1 MIRRASNPFESSAA
15 DWLAMADALQEAED
29 GRRRAEQLSV
39 KLIAENEQLHD
50 QLTEANT
57 ERKFW
62 MGYAMQI
69 ETRLDVITGVIQDA
83 RNEAREAAKRF
94 TKEQGR
100 PPVAEAQAK
109 PQPPQ
114 ERRLSEVRRQAP
126 RPMPQHPPEQD
137 DDEIA
142 ADLVN
147 QITALH
153 NKWP

>member
-15 DWLAMADALQEAED
+15 DWLAMADALHEAEE
-29 GRRRAEQLSV
+29 GRRRAEQLAV

-50 QLTEANT
+50 QIAEANT

-62 MGYAMQI
+62 MGYAIQI

-94 TKEQGR
+94 TREQGR
-100 PPVAEAQAK
+100 PPVTETPAK
-109 PQPPQ
+109 PKPPQ
-114 ERRLSEVRRQAP
+114 ERRLSEVRRPPA
-126 RPMPQHPPEQD
+126 RPMPQHSPEQD
-137 DDEIA
+137 DDEVA